1 MDMRLAAQARL
12 ARWAARRPHVLL
24 VTAPGGTRQ
33 RLAVEEH
40 LPVSGGVLARSPAD
54 ADLLVVA
61 GMPSTE
67 LGAAIERVWEQIP
80 APRARLAVLDPATAA
95 AVLEAGVRQLTQEPT
110 LGARRG
116 RQSGAGHAP
125 GNATR
130 DGEHPDHY
138 RGNSHI
144 APDQHGHDGDHDA
157 DAAGH
162 HDHARHG
169 EHTAPAGR
177 EDAAGASGHP
187 GSGADHAGHEGHGG
201 HGAEDGNPGGHGGGH
216 GEHAGHAGHGG
227 MQMPGGLMMAD
238 RAPDRD
244 GLKLDVLHVPLGPVL
259 PAWPAGLLVDTEMQ
273 GDVLQS
279 ATARVLTAAH
289 GPGPGLWADP
299 APPRRAGAHLD
310 SLTRLLEVAGWS
322 AAAAEAR
329 RLRDQLLASGFD
341 TGGAAARRRAF
352 ARFAA
357 RVRRSWGLRRC
368 LAGVGRL
375 DAGEVAGLGLSG
387 PAARATGGGG
397 DAWARTLT
405 WLAETAAVLDGEVIA
420 PAETSRGTPAEGSA
434 ALLRAATRLMPGLD
448 VADARLAM
456 ASLDPDTDELGP
468 T

>member
-33 RLAVEEH
+33 RLAVEAH

-61 GMPSTE
+61 GTPSTE

-80 APRARLAVLDPATAA
+80 APRARLAVLDPAAA
-95 AVLEAGVRQLTQEPT
+95 PAVLEAGVRQLTQGPT
-110 LGARRG
+110 LGARCG
-116 RQSGAGHAP
+116 RQSGARHAP
-125 GNATR
+125 GNATE
-130 DGEHPDHY
+130 DGEHPDH
-138 RGNSHI
+138 RPGHSHT

-162 HDHARHG
+162 DDHARHG
-169 EHTAPAGR
+169 DHTAPAGR
-177 EDAAGASGHP
+177 EDVAGAGGHA
-187 GSGADHAGHEGHGG
+187 GGGADHVGHV
-201 HGAEDGNPGGHGGGH
+201 AEDGNHGGHGGGH

-279 ATARVLTAAH
+279 ASARVLTAAD
-289 GPGPGLWADP
+289 GLGPGLWADP
-299 APPRRAGAHLD
+299 EPPRRAAAHLD

-341 TGGAAARRRAF
+341 PGGAAARGRAF
-352 ARFAA
+352 ARFAG

-368 LAGVGRL
+368 LAGVGQL
-375 DAGEVAGLGLSG
+375 DAREVARLGLSG
-387 PAARATGGGG
+387 PAARATAGGG

-405 WLAETAAVLDGEVIA
+405 WLSETAAALDGEVIA

-434 ALLRAATRLMPGLD
+434 ALLRAATRLMPGLH
-448 VADARLAM
+448 VADARLAV